1 MITVTGQSRKESW
14 RLLRNIIKNIIWG
27 IRRIMRQITINIR
40 KPIQIRGNHIQ
51 ENMMFNQITTKPS
64 TKSYCI
70 QEMINII
77 LSKLKKT

>member
-1 MITVTGQSRKESW
+1 
-14 RLLRNIIKNIIWG
+14 
-27 IRRIMRQITINIR
+27 MRQITINIR

-64 TKSYCI
+64 TQSYCI

-77 LSKLKKT
+77 LSKVKKTLLL